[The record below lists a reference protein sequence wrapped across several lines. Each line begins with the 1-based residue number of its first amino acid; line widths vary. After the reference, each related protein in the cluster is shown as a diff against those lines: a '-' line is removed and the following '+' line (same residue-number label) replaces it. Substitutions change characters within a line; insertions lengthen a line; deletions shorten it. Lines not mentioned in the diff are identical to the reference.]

1 MDSTPPPS
9 FYRAG
14 TTRVLLIRHGETYG
28 NIEQRFCG
36 HSETDLTPLGV
47 AQARALGERLRS
59 AEIDAAYA
67 SDLSRAAKTAEYA
80 LEHRPQLSPVL
91 DPAFR
96 EMHYGEWESRP
107 GPEIGKENPVLLA
120 DFFRGKV
127 HGAPGGETVQ
137 QLRQRTAEGM
147 RRVVAENRGASLM
160 VVSHGN
166 AIAAM
171 LAELLDMPVES
182 TWAFAVTNTS
192 ITRLQFSKSGR
203 VTVVSVNDAAHT
215 EGLTAGASSTVRA

>member
-1 MDSTPPPS
+1 MDSTPATRN
-9 FYRAG
+9 YLAG
-14 TTRVLLIRHGETYG
+14 TTRILVIRHGETYG

-36 HSETDLTPLGV
+36 HSETDLTPLGI
-47 AQARALGERLRS
+47 AQARALGDRLRGL
-59 AEIDAAYA
+59 EIDVAYA

-80 LEHRPQLSPVL
+80 LEHRPHLNPIL

-96 EMHYGEWESRP
+96 EMHYGEWESRQ
-107 GPEIGKENPVLLA
+107 GPEIGKENPTLLA

-127 HGAPGGETVQ
+127 NAAPGGETVQ
-137 QLRQRTAEGM
+137 ELRRRTAEGI
-147 RRVVAENRGASLM
+147 RRVASEHRGSSLM

-171 LAELLDMPVES
+171 LAELLNMPIES
-182 TWAFAVTNTS
+182 TWTFAVTNTS

-203 VTVVSVNDAAHT
+203 ITVVGVNDAAHT
-215 EGLTAGASSTVRA
+215 EGLAAAAGATDVA